1 MKILPQLLILA
12 AIAASANCETKVF
25 VSKTQDVSQRSTY
38 TWLPPRLFTKE
49 GVKENDP
56 EFAPIIREAVN
67 RELTKKGYREV
78 PTGGDL
84 QIMSAGVGVA
94 SSQLEAILVT
104 YGFAAYD
111 GYYGPM
117 TASPITRINH
127 EGVLLVALVDPKT
140 NKGIWSGYDSEA
152 LSGRSSVP
160 KAIDKAAS
168 KLFKKLPQK
177 K

>member
-1 MKILPQLLILA
+1 MKTVPLLFLTLCA
-12 AIAASANCETKVF
+12 TTAFGETKIF
-25 VSKTQDVSQRSTY
+25 VSKTQDVATRSTY
-38 TWLPPRLFTKE
+38 TWLPPRLFTKAGIVE
-49 GVKENDP
+49 DDP
-56 EFAPIIREAVN
+56 TYAPLIRQAVN
-67 RELTKKGYREV
+67 RELTKKGYKEV
-78 PTGGDL
+78 PSGGDL

-94 SSQLEAILVT
+94 SSQLEGILIT

-111 GYYGPM
+111 GYYGPT

-140 NKGIWSGYDSEA
+140 NKGIWSGYDSQA
-152 LSGRSSVP
+152 LGGTDSVP